1 MPSVIL
7 CEKAAMRY
15 HCAKK
20 SIGPDLCANWKHM
33 DRGTEGKPS
42 GTQDIQPEATSA
54 KTDPDKPPNG
64 LQGPSSKPAPI
75 SPDSSLNDAQRQLA
89 NSLAA
94 SVQNTVEKEM
104 NELLKQLL
112 RNSERQITLLKASL
126 SDAWRDSGQTAH
138 LRAALDLEEPWSLSD
153 EALVDIEVGAKE
165 QELHKTDSNYP
176 LQSLCYDF
184 GSVRTDRIA
193 MLIILSVWGFPEFI
207 HENLASTGVDPEVI
221 RASLRA
227 SNSEETDYFFFMKLG
242 KLSNELPAK
251 RNMDIWLKRG
261 DTVVKMKQRY
271 AGVKSDRLIA
281 NGLLAKLMIQEWRR
295 SISDDWI
302 DEPLKYYWGL
312 EPSVTADKHEYGSW
326 SFVRAPSIG
335 MDDTF
340 MSLANM
346 ANAVSQSAV
355 IAPIG
360 LRSEVAELAIV
371 FLLSFTGPWKTIRPR
386 VGLNAAETNRDLA
399 TGKPVWSYFMSNA
412 SLWTETM
419 HLTIRVF
426 SPIEEEGTWGGNDE
440 GGIKLSR
447 VVGTFERKP
456 LKGLLEDVFDSKKR
470 SSLMFETSSDSK
482 FQSSD
487 RYFFVTELL
496 RISTEWIKETGHD
509 LELPQ
514 SRINAIMTRLM
525 EDGTDYYGG
534 EPPNAASWK
543 ACSDVMSH
551 NWTIVFREYNKYEKD
566 LLDRIERKTQEVKT
580 LRDGVSDFSPG
591 RRERL
596 HATSVREA
604 TKGTNIN
611 EYILVF
617 TVMTITYLP
626 LGFVSTLYGMDMF
639 DFEIPG
645 QTTSFAITTVV
656 VSLATY
662 LAAFG
667 LLYGVRQRRKKG
679 SFGELLSGP
688 RGWIR
693 PAVDRTRRV
702 LKVGDS
708 QPEIEVR
715 IDEELPPELPEV
727 YGSKGKDLD
736 DYDRDQPSHLNVI
749 SDWVT
754 RQRRRQEADGSVETA

>member
-1 MPSVIL
+1 M
-7 CEKAAMRY
+7 E
-15 HCAKK
+15 
-20 SIGPDLCANWKHM
+20 
-33 DRGTEGKPS
+33 RGTEGKPS
-42 GTQDIQPEATSA
+42 GAQHVQPEATSA
-54 KTDPDKPPNG
+54 KTGPDKPPNG
-64 LQGPSSKPAPI
+64 LQGPSSSPTPI
-75 SPDSSLNDAQRQLA
+75 PPDSSLNDVQQQLA

-94 SVQNTVEKEM
+94 LVQNTVEKEM

-112 RNSERQITLLKASL
+112 HNSERQITLLKASL

-165 QELHKTDSNYP
+165 QELHKTDSNYS

-193 MLIILSVWGFPEFI
+193 MLIILAVWGFPEFI
-207 HENLASTGVDPEVI
+207 QKNLASTGVDPEVI

-227 SNSEETDYFFFMKLG
+227 SNSEETDFFFFMKLG
-242 KLSNELPAK
+242 KLSNELPTK

-261 DTVVKMKQRY
+261 DTFVKMKQRF
-271 AGVKSDRLIA
+271 AGAKPDRLIA

-302 DEPLKYYWGL
+302 NEPLKYYWGL
-312 EPSVTADKHEYGSW
+312 EPSVTAGKHEYGSW

-335 MDDTF
+335 MGDTF

-346 ANAVSQSAV
+346 ANTVSHSAV

-426 SPIEEEGTWGGNDE
+426 SPIEEEGTWGSNDE

-456 LKGLLEDVFDSKKR
+456 PQGAGTDALEDVFDSKKR

-525 EDGTDYYGG
+525 EDGTDYYGE

-543 ACSDVMSH
+543 ACSDVISH
-551 NWTIVFREYNKYEKD
+551 NWTIVFRQYNKYEKD

-580 LRDGVSDFSPG
+580 LRDGLFS
-591 RRERL
+591 
-596 HATSVREA
+596 ATSVREA

-645 QTTSFAITTVV
+645 QTRSFAITTVV

-679 SFGELLSGP
+679 SFGELLSVPGD
-688 RGWIR
+688 WIR
-693 PAVDRTRRV
+693 PAVVTTRRV

-708 QPEIEVR
+708 HGPEIEVR

-736 DYDRDQPSHLNVI
+736 DDDKDQPSHLNVI

-754 RQRRRQEADGSVETA
+754 RQRRRQEADVSVETA